1 MAMSKEAVDRFHA
14 AWIEDDGVRERFHA
28 DPGAVLRE
36 FGLSARPAD
45 GALTDEELES
55 VSAGTLPPYSM
66 FSFLSQSEYM
76 HVLHDQNGGPIAGD
90 GTLHTLLTT

>member
-45 GALTDEELES
+45 GALTDEELEG
-55 VSAGTLPPYSM
+55 VSAGTLPPRSM
-66 FSFLSQSEYM
+66 FSFLSQDEYM
-76 HVLHDQNGGPIAGD
+76 HVLHDQNGGPVAPSALQ
-90 GTLHTLLTT
+90 TALTT